1 MRFSALLYKELRE
14 CLPWMLLAAIVFLA
28 VSSILL
34 RIEPYNE
41 YNEYYSH
48 RYSRFSPGSIVRE
61 YDLTSYPI
69 LKSIGPWLFFLS
81 IGLGLVLG
89 VRQFWIPNFTRTWPF
104 LLHRSVSR
112 NTILCAKVSAALIA
126 FVCSIVP
133 IWLGIYWY
141 ATRPEV
147 SAVPPTPRV
156 FIEGW
161 IFIILG
167 FVTYLGTA
175 LSGLSTTKWYTT
187 KIFGILFVFAIFIT
201 LSMWTLAGFLVA
213 LIVSAAILL
222 IQIFQTFGGREF

>member
-69 LKSIGPWLFFLS
+69 LKSIGPWL
-81 IGLGLVLG
+81 
-89 VRQFWIPNFTRTWPF
+89 F